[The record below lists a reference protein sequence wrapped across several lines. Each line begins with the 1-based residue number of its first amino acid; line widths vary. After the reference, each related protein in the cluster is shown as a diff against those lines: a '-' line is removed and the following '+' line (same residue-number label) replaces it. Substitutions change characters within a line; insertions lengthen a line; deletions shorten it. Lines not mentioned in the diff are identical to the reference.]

1 MFCTEA
7 VLFVSKYVV
16 SVNVSHDVAMYD
28 VFHDLRADGGQ
39 GYGSIVTRGG
49 LVAFLIYGGD
59 VRSQPVVRYKSGG
72 DGFIKDE
79 GERRCYFI
87 GCESE

>member
-16 SVNVSHDVAMYD
+16 PVNVSHDVAMYD

-49 LVAFLIYGGD
+49 LVAIED
-59 VRSQPVVRYKSGG
+59 KH
-72 DGFIKDE
+72 DDKHDDIKDPT
-79 GERRCYFI
+79 
-87 GCESE
+87 SLMT